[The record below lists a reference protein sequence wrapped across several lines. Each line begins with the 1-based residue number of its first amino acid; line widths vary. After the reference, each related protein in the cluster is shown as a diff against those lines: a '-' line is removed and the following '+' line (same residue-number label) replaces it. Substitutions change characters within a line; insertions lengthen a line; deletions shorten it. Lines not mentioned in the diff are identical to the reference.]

1 MFAISAL
8 LPAFALPTTGP
19 GAALY
24 ATDAYPGFDSESE
37 IVSPG
42 RKEPRWFGF
51 IFGPKMDSAA
61 EQMAWCKSLE
71 GERRFSKAIGEYDAL
86 VREWPFS
93 PEAPEAQRRMADL
106 LLDAGELED
115 AIAEYRYLLDF
126 YRSQCD
132 YSGVARLLFKCCE
145 MWRDEGKRFVFFRF
159 ANTIDVRRA
168 YEALVLRAPGE
179 TFAPAAMLVI
189 AGLREDEDKL
199 DEAVAVYGNLRNIHP
214 GSEAAHEAVFR
225 EAAAR
230 LRLLEKKGYNVSRCK
245 DTVSFL
251 RQAVEL
257 NAADARAGELREMFE
272 RAKALYEE
280 ECWKAARFYDS
291 PTRTK
296 RSAYSALEGFVEEHP
311 ASPHVEEAKAR
322 MAELREEGQR

>member
-1 MFAISAL
+1 MFAVSVL
-8 LPAFALPTTGP
+8 LPAFAQPVTGP
-19 GAALY
+19 GSALY

-37 IVSPG
+37 IVNPG

-51 IFGPKMDSAA
+51 VFGPKMDSAA
-61 EQMAWCKSLE
+61 EQMAWCRSLE
-71 GERRFSKAIGEYDAL
+71 GERRFSKAIREYDAL

-145 MWRDEGKRFVFFRF
+145 MWRDEGKRFIFFRF

-189 AGLREDEDKL
+189 AGLREDEDRL
-199 DEAVAVYGNLRNIHP
+199 DEAVAVYGNLR
-214 GSEAAHEAVFR
+214 GSGFSRRRATTSRGAGTQCR
-225 EAAAR
+225 SCAR
-230 LRLLEKKGYNVSRCK
+230 RWS
-245 DTVSFL
+245 
-251 RQAVEL
+251 
-257 NAADARAGELREMFE
+257 
-272 RAKALYEE
+272 
-280 ECWKAARFYDS
+280 
-291 PTRTK
+291 
-296 RSAYSALEGFVEEHP
+296 
-311 ASPHVEEAKAR
+311 
-322 MAELREEGQR
+322 

>member
-8 LPAFALPTTGP
+8 SPAFALPTTGP
-19 GAALY
+19 GSALY
-24 ATDAYPGFDSESE
+24 ATDAYPGFDSEDE

-61 EQMAWCKSLE
+61 EQMAWCRSLE

-145 MWRDEGKRFVFFRF
+145 MWRDEGKRFIFFRF

-189 AGLREDEDKL
+189 AGLREDEDRL

-230 LRLLEKKGYNVSRCK
+230 IRLLEKKGYNVSRCR

-257 NAADARAGELREMFE
+257 NAADARVGELREMLE
-272 RAKALYEE
+272 KAKAVYEE

-311 ASPHVEEAKAR
+311 ASPHVAEAKAR
-322 MAELREEGQR
+322 MAELKEEGPR